1 MPKFGEFSSARLKPT
16 WEDTSKPAKDANG
29 WKRGQRGFGGDWSDG
44 EREFM
49 RTANPAADD
58 KAYGRRGDRPNG
70 QQVVMTKS
78 RDPGTIT
85 NDDDKGY
92 RGVDE

>member
-1 MPKFGEFSSARLKPT
+1 
-16 WEDTSKPAKDANG
+16 
-29 WKRGQRGFGGDWSDG
+29 
-44 EREFM
+44 M

>member
-16 WEDTSKPAKDANG
+16 WEDTSKPAKDATG
-29 WKRGQRGFGGDWSDG
+29 WKRGQVQKWTDG
-44 EREFM
+44 ESEFM
-49 RTANPAADD
+49 RSADPAFDNI
-58 KAYGRRGDRPNG
+58 AYGRRGDRPNG

-85 NDDDKGY
+85 NDSDKGY

>member
-16 WEDTSKPAKDANG
+16 WEDTSKPAKDATG
-29 WKRGQRGFGGDWSDG
+29 WKRGQVQKWTDG
-44 EREFM
+44 ESEFM
-49 RTANPAADD
+49 RTADPKADD
-58 KAYGRRGDRPNG
+58 FMYGRRGDRPNG

-78 RDPGTIT
+78 GDPGTFT
-85 NDDDKGY
+85 NDSDKGY

>member
-1 MPKFGEFSSARLKPT
+1 MAKYRYGESSYPT
-16 WEDTSKPAKDANG
+16 ITPSKTRRGSDADG
-29 WKRGQRGFGGDWSDG
+29 WKRGVKGFAEWQDG
-44 EREFM
+44 EEAFM
-49 RTANPAADD
+49 RDGNPAASDMM
-58 KAYGRRGDRPNG
+58 YGRRGDRPNG
-70 QQVVMTKS
+70 QQVVMTKT